1 MSKRLGTAIVTGAS
15 RGIGRATAIRLASDF
30 NSMVLVARGQIELE
44 TVAHSVE
51 GAGSSALVIPAD
63 LREPGAADGVVA
75 RTLKRF
81 GRIDALVNIAGA
93 VPQTD
98 LFAMTDDEWHDG
110 LALKFHGAR
119 RLVIRSWGALKHS
132 PGGAIVFISGSSA
145 VAPKASLAAVGAIN
159 AAIAALAKAF
169 AERGVTDGVQVNAV
183 LPGPVMTSRRH
194 SLLKRFAAE
203 NGLSFEAGAE
213 RFARETGISRYGQP
227 EDIAALIAFLLS
239 PPACWMT
246 GATLRMDG
254 GEIKAI

>member
-1 MSKRLGTAIVTGAS
+1 MSTRLGTAIVTGAS
-15 RGIGRATAIRLASDF
+15 RGIGRATAIGLALDF
-30 NSMVLVARGQIELE
+30 NSTVLVARGQSELE

-51 GAGSSALVIPAD
+51 AAASAALVIPAD
-63 LREPGAADGVVA
+63 LREPGAAGEVVA

-93 VPQTD
+93 VPQTA

-119 RLVIRSWGALKHS
+119 RLAIRSWDVLKQS
-132 PGGAIVFISGSSA
+132 SGAIVFMSGSSA

-159 AAIAALAKAF
+159 AAIAALAKTF

-183 LPGPVMTSRRH
+183 LPGPVMTARRRT
-194 SLLKRFAAE
+194 LLERYAAE

-227 EDIAALIAFLLS
+227 EDIAALITFLLS
-239 PPACWMT
+239 PPARWMT
-246 GATLRMDG
+246 GTALRMDG